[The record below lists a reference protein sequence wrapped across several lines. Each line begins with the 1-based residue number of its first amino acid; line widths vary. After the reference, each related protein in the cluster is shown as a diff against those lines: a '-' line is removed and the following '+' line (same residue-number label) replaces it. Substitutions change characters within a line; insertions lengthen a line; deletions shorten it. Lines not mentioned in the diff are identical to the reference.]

1 MIDQT
6 TGPSPIVRLSIRAAT
21 PLALVIAV
29 FVFFAG
35 HNRPGGGFAAGLLI
49 GAVLV
54 LRSVA
59 GFPLP
64 FRAIPL
70 LATGTIVA
78 AAVAVAPM
86 LWGDVFLDQIVIEQ
100 KLPLL
105 GKVKSGSALIFD
117 VGVTLI
123 VSGLIVAVLDGFRAD
138 HLATPPP
145 AVSNNKVTT
154 DKANTD
160 TATTESSS

>member
-6 TGPSPIVRLSIRAAT
+6 TGPSPIVSLSIRAAT

-59 GFPLP
+59 GFPVP

-70 LATGTIVA
+70 LAIGTIIA
-78 AAVAVAPM
+78 CAVALAPM
-86 LWGDVFLDQIVIEQ
+86 LWGDVFLNQVVVEQ
-100 KLPLL
+100 TLPLL
-105 GKVKSGSALIFD
+105 GKVKSGSALVFD
-117 VGVTLI
+117 IGVTLI

-145 AVSNNKVTT
+145 
-154 DKANTD
+154 DLANEKTNAEND
-160 TATTESSS
+160 S

>member
-1 MIDQT
+1 MIDSSSS
-6 TGPSPIVRLSIRAAT
+6 PSPIVKLSIRAAT

-59 GFPLP
+59 GLPLP

-86 LWGDVFLDQIVIEQ
+86 LWGDVFLDQIVVEQ

-117 VGVTLI
+117 IGVTLI

-145 AVSNNKVTT
+145 DVSN
-154 DKANTD
+154 DKMNTK
-160 TATTESSS
+160 SST

>member
-1 MIDQT
+1 MSDQIS
-6 TGPSPIVRLSIRAAT
+6 GPSPIVALSIRAAT
-21 PLALVIAV
+21 PLAMVIAV
-29 FVFFAG
+29 FIFFAG

-59 GFPLP
+59 GLPLP

-70 LATGTIVA
+70 LAAGTIIA
-78 AAVAVAPM
+78 ACVAVAPM
-86 LWGDVFLDQIVIEQ
+86 LWGEVLLDQIVVEQ

-105 GKVKSGSALIFD
+105 GKVKSGSALVFD
-117 VGVTLI
+117 IGVTLI
-123 VSGLIVAVLDGFRAD
+123 VAGLIVAVLDGFRAD

-145 AVSNNKVTT
+145 AVANN
-154 DKANTD
+154 
-160 TATTESSS
+160 TTEAESTS

>member
-6 TGPSPIVRLSIRAAT
+6 TGPSPIVSLGVRAAT

-54 LRSVA
+54 LRSIA

-70 LATGTIVA
+70 LATGTIIACTVA
-78 AAVAVAPM
+78 LAPM
-86 LWGDVFLDQIVIEQ
+86 LWGNVFLDQVVVE
-100 KLPLL
+100 
-105 GKVKSGSALIFD
+105 
-117 VGVTLI
+117 
-123 VSGLIVAVLDGFRAD
+123 
-138 HLATPPP
+138 
-145 AVSNNKVTT
+145 
-154 DKANTD
+154 
-160 TATTESSS
+160 

>member
-6 TGPSPIVRLSIRAAT
+6 NSPSPIVKLSIRSAT

-59 GFPLP
+59 GISLP

-78 AAVAVAPM
+78 AFVAVAPM
-86 LWGDVFLDQIVIEQ
+86 LWGDVFLDQIVVERT
-100 KLPLL
+100 LPLL

-117 VGVTLI
+117 SGVTLI
-123 VSGLIVAVLDGFRAD
+123 VSGLVVAVLDGFRAD

-145 AVSNNKVTT
+145 AVPNDTTNT
-154 DKANTD
+154 DKANTGK
-160 TATTESSS
+160 ANTESNS